1 MAKLEILE
9 KPLAVR
15 GVNIGVSRKNP
26 DHEKIVADFNKAI
39 ATMKQDGT
47 YARILQKHK

>member
-1 MAKLEILE
+1 MIESAELEILE

-26 DHEKIVADFNKAI
+26 DHTE
-39 ATMKQDGT
+39 
-47 YARILQKHK
+47 LQLT